1 MTGPATQLTD
11 DAIRSTCES
20 IALEIEAF
28 DREGALDS
36 LLRAHQAIDTLRE
49 QYRRDPA
56 LFRPH
61 VGVLSALGGE
71 VRTRL
76 QGATRLLVQR
86 LFQAREAASAAR
98 AEEAALR
105 GAILEICRARATARV
120 EIAADELLLQAKR
133 VTTFRVPK
141 ASSDEYGQ
149 LVRLLE
155 DAQVMAD
162 VSRLSSAKLGEA
174 LEKGS
179 LPAPLGDAVKALCPA
194 VTTYRMSV
202 TASKPEAPRPS
213 PPSTTATPPSSSVHL
228 EPRPLGVPDEPEI
241 AEEQEVDGWADDAAR
256 SGDERWSSP
265 DEDEAEVNP
274 EDDESS

>member
-1 MTGPATQLTD
+1 MTGPATRLTE
-11 DAIRSTCES
+11 DAIRSACES
-20 IALEIEAF
+20 IRSDVDAF

-36 LLRAHQAIDTLRE
+36 LLRAQRAIETLRG
-49 QYRRDPA
+49 QYRQDPV

-61 VGVLSALGGE
+61 VGALSALGGE

-76 QGATRLLVQR
+76 QGAARLLVRR
-86 LFQAREAASAAR
+86 LFQAREAVSAAR

-105 GAILEICRARATARV
+105 DAILEICRASGTARV

-141 ASSDEYGQ
+141 ASSEAYGQ

-155 DAQVMAD
+155 DAQVMAG

-179 LPAPLGDAVKALCPA
+179 LPAPLGDAVKALCTSA
-194 VTTYRMSV
+194 TTYRMSV
-202 TASKPEAPRPS
+202 SASRPGAPRPS
-213 PPSTTATPPSSSVHL
+213 PPSSSVRQ
-228 EPRPLGVPDEPEI
+228 EPRPLGLPDEPEI
-241 AEEQEVDGWADDAAR
+241 PEEQEVDDWVDDAAR

-265 DEDEAEVNP
+265 DEDEAEMNP
-274 EDDESS
+274 EDDEGSGEA